1 MHSTAAGKL
10 LLLNYGEDLLKD
22 FIEKKGLPS
31 FTEKTITR
39 PVDFISELET
49 VKKRGYAYDNE
60 ECEVG
65 VKCIAFPVRDFSGK
79 NVAAISISAPMTRF
93 TPEKEQKIL
102 RVLEDVTRR
111 ASTELG
117 WNPHEIAGR
126 QEQE

>member
-1 MHSTAAGKL
+1 
-10 LLLNYGEDLLKD
+10 
-22 FIEKKGLPS
+22 
-31 FTEKTITR
+31 
-39 PVDFISELET
+39 
-49 VKKRGYAYDNE
+49 
-60 ECEVG
+60 
-65 VKCIAFPVRDFSGK
+65 
-79 NVAAISISAPMTRF
+79 MTRF